1 MDKHLIFRIILV
13 VLAAFVLFV
22 VIYHYNSKQKV
33 SQAEKFYEDTLNATV
48 PLAGSNPSGSFGMGG
63 DFGNP
68 AYIAQKPLPE
78 QAATSSVGPSEEDQS
93 SSFRPVDFS
102 TEKVPGDC
110 FPKDRLSA
118 DDLLPK
124 DAANA
129 KWAQVNPAG
138 QGDVRDQN
146 FLTAG
151 ALVGIDTVGSTLR
164 NASHDIRS
172 EPANPRGTWPIMN
185 STIEADVF
193 RRPLE
198 IQSDCGQ

>member
-1 MDKHLIFRIILV
+1 MDKHVIFRIVLII
-13 VLAAFVLFV
+13 LAAFVLFALV
-22 VIYHYNSKQKV
+22 NYYNSKQKV
-33 SQAEKFYEDTLNATV
+33 ASAEKFYQDTLQANIPLNA
-48 PLAGSNPSGSFGMGG
+48 SNYDSFKPSLTQDQNIS
-63 DFGNP
+63 GN
-68 AYIAQKPLPE
+68 
-78 QAATSSVGPSEEDQS
+78 SVGPAEETQAS
-93 SSFRPVDFS
+93 SYRPVDFE
-102 TEKVPGDC
+102 TQKVPGDC

-164 NASHDIRS
+164 NASYDLRS
-172 EPANPRGTWPIMN
+172 EPANTRAVWPIMN
-185 STIEADVF
+185 STIEPDLF

-198 IQSDCGQ
+198 IGGDCQ